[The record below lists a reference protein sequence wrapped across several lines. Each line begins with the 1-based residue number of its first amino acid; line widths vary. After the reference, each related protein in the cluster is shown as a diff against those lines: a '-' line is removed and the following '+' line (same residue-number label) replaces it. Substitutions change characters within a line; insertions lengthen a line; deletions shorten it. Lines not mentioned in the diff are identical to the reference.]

1 MLAPYRRDASIC
13 TPTEAAWCVRCEAS
27 KQDCPVPI
35 LPECKNIASY
45 RVNWRWGMAMY
56 LLYAMIEEVLG
67 DAVIGSVEYDARS
80 CSGNLRVLE
89 PTEDKLA
96 PLVQRISP

>member
-1 MLAPYRRDASIC
+1 
-13 TPTEAAWCVRCEAS
+13 
-27 KQDCPVPI
+27 
-35 LPECKNIASY
+35 
-45 RVNWRWGMAMY
+45 MAMY